1 MIPIS
6 LTIQGLYSYQ
16 KKQTI
21 DFTKLTAAGLF
32 GIFGGVGSGKSSILE
47 AITFAIYGETDRLNK
62 RDNRYYNMMNLKS
75 NELLVDFIFEAG
87 TEGSAYRAMVTGK
100 RNSKRFDEVKTLD
113 RSAYRRIEG
122 AWVPIDNA
130 VLEEATGLSYDNFK
144 RTIIIPQGQF
154 QEFLQ
159 LGNKDRTQM
168 MKELFNLGKFE
179 FSGKVGSLE
188 KKNNE
193 KRQNVTGK
201 LQQLGEISPE
211 QADRFQEQ
219 LTQLE
224 KEIGELDLILEKNQQ
239 NEEQLRRL
247 QTIIL
252 QRDQAAEKY
261 KKLQSQEITYKALEE
276 KVKRY
281 ELCVHRFTHLFDS
294 LKENREKEQER
305 KVILQTDTEKEKSLA
320 AEIVRLEHLMDTL
333 KPDYEKRE
341 TLKIKADDLNCLLQI
356 KALEKNISEEAA
368 RVKTGEA
375 YFAKTTLEAEQLK
388 EEKQDLEKRVKAL
401 RDKMPDLSLLS
412 TIHAWH
418 IEKRHLDEQL
428 AETGLGMERIMS
440 EERALETERA
450 ALWTHP
456 LLAMLPANADF
467 AACREE
473 LKKTVVTIHT
483 KQQTLQEQETHLRV
497 KEKLKSYAEDLEEG
511 NPCPLCGSLHHPE
524 RMYQSEDIDGQLQ
537 QLAHERVHWEKT
549 LNQITEL
556 EKKTDLLEK
565 NSQQI
570 GRDKV
575 AWQQKK
581 EEQLQKMASHQ
592 RRFEWE
598 KYADREELDQAFAVA
613 KEIETQ
619 TKILDHAV
627 IEATAKLE
635 KLAKLSDAARDKL
648 VLLGNALTDHQA
660 ARRTLLQQLKVIRNE
675 QYEGFSA
682 DQIEAEKEQILGT
695 YARIEQEYNQGNEK
709 LLAFK
714 SEKERIQTRLET
726 NRNEWQREQLA
737 IENLEKRLTDELN
750 NSDFQSLEE
759 VRLVLSEK
767 MQVDAEKERIKLFN
781 EELLRSKTAWEQ
793 FRTEAGDRVYD
804 AEAHQ
809 KLITEIRLTRDQKD
823 QKTDERGKISARL
836 EELQKKLENQVVLQ
850 KEREQLEIRAENIRI
865 MKSLFMAS
873 GFVNYISSV
882 YLQNLCHAA
891 NNRFF
896 QLTRQRLSLE
906 ITPDNSFQVR
916 DFMNGGKVRSVKTLS
931 GGQTFQASLSLA
943 LALADNIQQVTRSKQ
958 NFFFLDEG
966 FGTLDKESLDIVFDT
981 LKSLRKENRI
991 VGLISHVEE
1000 MQQEIEVHL
1009 RIENNEEKGSI
1020 IHRSWEK

>member
-16 KKQTI
+16 KKQTV

-47 AITFAIYGETDRLNK
+47 AITFAIYGETDRLHK

-75 NELLVDFIFEAG
+75 NELLIDFIFESG
-87 TEGSAYRAMVTGK
+87 TEGSVYRAMVTGK

-122 AWVPIDNA
+122 AWVPIDNV
-130 VLEEATGLSYDNFK
+130 VLEKAAGLSYDNFK

-179 FSGKVGSLE
+179 LGGKVGSLE

-193 KRQNVTGK
+193 KRQNITGK

-211 QADRFQEQ
+211 QADGYQEQ

-224 KEIGELDLILEKNQQ
+224 KEIGEFDLLLEKMQQ

-252 QRDQAAEKY
+252 QREQAAEKY
-261 KKLQSQEITYKALEE
+261 KKLQSQEITYKEQEE

-281 ELCVHRFTHLFDS
+281 ELCVHRFTHLLDS

-305 KVILQTDTEKEKSLA
+305 KVILQNDAEKEKSLA
-320 AEIVRLEHLMDTL
+320 AEIVRLEQLMDTL

-341 TLKIKADDLNCLLQI
+341 TLKVKADDLNCLLQI
-356 KALEKNISEEAA
+356 KALEQKIDEETA

-375 YFAKTTLEAEQLK
+375 YFAKTALEVEQLK
-388 EEKQDLEKRVKAL
+388 EEKQHLEKQVKAL

-418 IEKRHLDEQL
+418 IEKRHFDEQL
-428 AETGLGMERIMS
+428 AENELVMERIMG
-440 EERALETERA
+440 EERALETEHA
-450 ALWTHP
+450 ALWAQP
-456 LLAMLPANADF
+456 LFAMLPTNDNF

-473 LKKTVVTIHT
+473 LKKTAATIHK
-483 KQQTLQEQETHLRV
+483 KQLVLQEQETHLLV
-497 KEKLKSYAEDLEEG
+497 KEKLKNYAEDLEEG
-511 NPCPLCGSLHHPE
+511 NPCPLCGSLHHPA
-524 RMYQSEDIDGQLQ
+524 RRYQSEDIDGQLQ
-537 QLAHERVHWEKT
+537 HLAHEKARWET
-549 LNQITEL
+549 ALNQITEL

-565 NSQQI
+565 SSLQI

-581 EEQLQKMASHQ
+581 EEQLQKMAAHQ
-592 RRFEWE
+592 RRFVWE
-598 KYADREELDQAFAVA
+598 KYANREELDQAFAAA
-613 KEIETQ
+613 KDIETQ
-619 TKILDHAV
+619 TKALDHAV

-648 VLLGNALTDHQA
+648 VLLRNALTDHQA
-660 ARRTLLQQLKVIRNE
+660 AWRTLLQQLKVIRNE
-675 QYEGFSA
+675 QYEGLSSEH
-682 DQIEAEKEQILGT
+682 IEAEKEQILGT
-695 YARIEQEYNQGNEK
+695 YVRIEQAYRQGSEQ
-709 LLAFK
+709 LLACK
-714 SEKERIQTRLET
+714 SERERIHTRLET
-726 NRNEWQREQLA
+726 NRNEWQREQQTIA
-737 IENLEKRLTDELN
+737 NLEKRLTDELK

-759 VRLVLSEK
+759 VRLVLAEK

-781 EELLRSKTAWEQ
+781 EELLRTRTAWEQ
-793 FRTEAGDRVYD
+793 FRTEAGDRVCD
-804 AEAHQ
+804 AVAHQ
-809 KLITEIRLTRDQKD
+809 KLITEIRLTKDQKD

-836 EELQKKLENQVVLQ
+836 EELQKKLENQIILQ
-850 KEREQLEIRAENIRI
+850 KEREQLEARAENIRT

-906 ITPDNSFQVR
+906 ITPDNNFQVR

-966 FGTLDKESLDIVFDT
+966 FGTLDRESLDIVFDT

-1020 IHRSWEK
+1020 IHRSWE

>member
-16 KKQTI
+16 KKQTV

-47 AITFAIYGETDRLNK
+47 AITFAIYGETDRLHK

-75 NELLVDFIFEAG
+75 NELLIDFIFESG
-87 TEGSAYRAMVTGK
+87 TEGSVYRAMVTGK

-122 AWVPIDNA
+122 AWVPIDNV
-130 VLEEATGLSYDNFK
+130 VLEKAAGLSYDNFK

-179 FSGKVGSLE
+179 LGGKVGSLE

-193 KRQNVTGK
+193 KRQNITGK

-211 QADRFQEQ
+211 QADGYQEQ

-224 KEIGELDLILEKNQQ
+224 KEIGEFDLLLEKMQQ

-252 QRDQAAEKY
+252 QREQAAEKY
-261 KKLQSQEITYKALEE
+261 KKLQSQEITYKEQEE

-281 ELCVHRFTHLFDS
+281 ELCVHRFTHLLDS

-305 KVILQTDTEKEKSLA
+305 KVILQNDAEKEKSLA
-320 AEIVRLEHLMDTL
+320 AEIVRLEQLMDTL

-341 TLKIKADDLNCLLQI
+341 TLKVKADDLNCLLQI
-356 KALEKNISEEAA
+356 KALEQKIDEETA

-375 YFAKTTLEAEQLK
+375 YFAKTALEVEQLK
-388 EEKQDLEKRVKAL
+388 EEKQHLEKQVKAL

-418 IEKRHLDEQL
+418 IEKRHFDEQL
-428 AETGLGMERIMS
+428 AENELVMERIMG
-440 EERALETERA
+440 EERALETEHA
-450 ALWTHP
+450 ALWAQP
-456 LLAMLPANADF
+456 LFAMLPTDANF

-473 LKKTVVTIHT
+473 LKKTAATIHK
-483 KQQTLQEQETHLRV
+483 KQLVLQEQETHLLV
-497 KEKLKSYAEDLEEG
+497 KEKLKKYAEDLEEG
-511 NPCPLCGSLHHPE
+511 NPCPLCGSLHHPA
-524 RMYQSEDIDGQLQ
+524 RRYQSEDIDGQLQ
-537 QLAHERVHWEKT
+537 HLAHEKARWET
-549 LNQITEL
+549 ALNQITEL

-565 NSQQI
+565 SSLQI

-581 EEQLQKMASHQ
+581 EEQLQKMAAHQ
-592 RRFEWE
+592 RRFVWE
-598 KYADREELDQAFAVA
+598 KYANREELDQAFAAA
-613 KEIETQ
+613 KDIETQ
-619 TKILDHAV
+619 TKALDHAV

-648 VLLGNALTDHQA
+648 VLLRNALTDHQA
-660 ARRTLLQQLKVIRNE
+660 AWRTLLQQLKVIRNE
-675 QYEGFSA
+675 QYEGLSSEH
-682 DQIEAEKEQILGT
+682 IEAEKKQILGT
-695 YARIEQEYNQGNEK
+695 YVRIEQAYRQGSEQ
-709 LLAFK
+709 LLACK
-714 SEKERIQTRLET
+714 SERERIHTRLET
-726 NRNEWQREQLA
+726 NRNEWQREQQTIA
-737 IENLEKRLTDELN
+737 NLEKRLTDELK

-759 VRLVLSEK
+759 VRLVLAEK

-781 EELLRSKTAWEQ
+781 EELLRTRTAWEQ

-804 AEAHQ
+804 AVAHQ
-809 KLITEIRLTRDQKD
+809 KLITEIRLTKDQKD

-836 EELQKKLENQVVLQ
+836 EELQKKLENQIILQ
-850 KEREQLEIRAENIRI
+850 KEREQLEARAENIRT

-906 ITPDNSFQVR
+906 ITPDNNFQVR

-966 FGTLDKESLDIVFDT
+966 FGTLDRESLDIVFDT

-1020 IHRSWEK
+1020 IHRSWE

>member
-16 KKQTI
+16 KKQTV

-47 AITFAIYGETDRLNK
+47 AITFAIYGETDRLHK

-75 NELLVDFIFEAG
+75 NELLIDFIFESG
-87 TEGSAYRAMVTGK
+87 TEGSVYRAMVTGK

-122 AWVPIDNA
+122 AWVPIDNV
-130 VLEEATGLSYDNFK
+130 VLEKAAGLSYDNFK

-179 FSGKVGSLE
+179 LGGKVGSLE

-193 KRQNVTGK
+193 KRQNITGK

-211 QADRFQEQ
+211 QADGYQEQ

-224 KEIGELDLILEKNQQ
+224 KEIGEFDLLLEKMQQ

-252 QRDQAAEKY
+252 QREQAAEKY
-261 KKLQSQEITYKALEE
+261 KKLQSQEITYKEQEE

-281 ELCVHRFTHLFDS
+281 ELCVHRFTHLLDS

-305 KVILQTDTEKEKSLA
+305 KVILQNDAEKEKSLA
-320 AEIVRLEHLMDTL
+320 AEIVRMEQLMDTL

-341 TLKIKADDLNCLLQI
+341 TLKVKADDLNCLLQI
-356 KALEKNISEEAA
+356 KALEQKIDEETA

-375 YFAKTTLEAEQLK
+375 YFAKTALEVEQLK
-388 EEKQDLEKRVKAL
+388 EEKQHLEKQVKAL

-418 IEKRHLDEQL
+418 IEKRHFDEQL
-428 AETGLGMERIMS
+428 AENELVMERIMG
-440 EERALETERA
+440 EERALETEHA
-450 ALWTHP
+450 ALWAQP
-456 LLAMLPANADF
+456 LFAMLPTDANF

-473 LKKTVVTIHT
+473 LKKTAATIHK
-483 KQQTLQEQETHLRV
+483 KQLVLQEQETHLLV
-497 KEKLKSYAEDLEEG
+497 KEKLKNYAEDLEEG
-511 NPCPLCGSLHHPE
+511 NPCPLCGSLHHPA
-524 RMYQSEDIDGQLQ
+524 RRYQSEDIDGQLQ
-537 QLAHERVHWEKT
+537 HLAHEKARWET
-549 LNQITEL
+549 ALNQITEL

-565 NSQQI
+565 SSLQI

-581 EEQLQKMASHQ
+581 EEQLQKMAAHQ
-592 RRFEWE
+592 RRFVWE
-598 KYADREELDQAFAVA
+598 KYANREELDQAFAAA
-613 KEIETQ
+613 KDIETQ
-619 TKILDHAV
+619 TKALDHAV

-648 VLLGNALTDHQA
+648 VLLRNALTDHQA
-660 ARRTLLQQLKVIRNE
+660 AWRTLLQQLKVIRNE
-675 QYEGFSA
+675 QYEGLSSEH
-682 DQIEAEKEQILGT
+682 IEAEKEQILGT
-695 YARIEQEYNQGNEK
+695 YVRIEQAYRQGSEQ
-709 LLAFK
+709 LLACK
-714 SEKERIQTRLET
+714 SERERIHTRLET
-726 NRNEWQREQLA
+726 NRNEWQREQQTIA
-737 IENLEKRLTDELN
+737 NLEKRLTDELK

-759 VRLVLSEK
+759 VRLVLAEK

-781 EELLRSKTAWEQ
+781 EELLRTRTAWEQ

-804 AEAHQ
+804 AVAHQ
-809 KLITEIRLTRDQKD
+809 KLITEIRLTKDQKD

-836 EELQKKLENQVVLQ
+836 EELQKKLENQIILQ
-850 KEREQLEIRAENIRI
+850 KEREQLEARAENIRT

-906 ITPDNSFQVR
+906 ITPDNNFQVR

-966 FGTLDKESLDIVFDT
+966 FGTLDRESLDIVFDT

-1020 IHRSWEK
+1020 IHRSWE

>member
-16 KKQTI
+16 KKQTV

-47 AITFAIYGETDRLNK
+47 AITFAIYGETDRLHK

-75 NELLVDFIFEAG
+75 NELLIDFIFESG
-87 TEGSAYRAMVTGK
+87 TEGSVYRAMVTGK

-122 AWVPIDNA
+122 AWVPIDNV
-130 VLEEATGLSYDNFK
+130 VLEKAAGLSYDNFK

-179 FSGKVGSLE
+179 LGGKVGSLE

-193 KRQNVTGK
+193 KRQNITGK

-211 QADRFQEQ
+211 QADGYQEQ

-224 KEIGELDLILEKNQQ
+224 KEIGEFDLLLEKMQQ

-252 QRDQAAEKY
+252 QREQAAEKN
-261 KKLQSQEITYKALEE
+261 KKLQSQEITYKEQEE

-281 ELCVHRFTHLFDS
+281 ELCVHRFTHLLDS

-305 KVILQTDTEKEKSLA
+305 KVILQNDAEKEKSLA
-320 AEIVRLEHLMDTL
+320 AEIVRLEQLMDTL

-341 TLKIKADDLNCLLQI
+341 TLKVKADDLNCLLQI
-356 KALEKNISEEAA
+356 KALEQKIDEETA

-375 YFAKTTLEAEQLK
+375 YFAKTALEVEQLK
-388 EEKQDLEKRVKAL
+388 EEKQHLEKQVKAL

-418 IEKRHLDEQL
+418 IEKRHFDEQL
-428 AETGLGMERIMS
+428 AENELVMERIMG
-440 EERALETERA
+440 EERALETEHA
-450 ALWTHP
+450 ALWAQP
-456 LLAMLPANADF
+456 LFAMLPTNDNF

-473 LKKTVVTIHT
+473 LKKTAATIHK
-483 KQQTLQEQETHLRV
+483 KQLVLQEQETHLLV
-497 KEKLKSYAEDLEEG
+497 KEKLKNYAEDLEEG
-511 NPCPLCGSLHHPE
+511 NPCPLCGSLHHPA
-524 RMYQSEDIDGQLQ
+524 RRYQSEDIDGQLQ
-537 QLAHERVHWEKT
+537 HLAHEKARWET
-549 LNQITEL
+549 ALNQITEL

-565 NSQQI
+565 SSLQI

-581 EEQLQKMASHQ
+581 EEQLQKMAAHQ
-592 RRFEWE
+592 RRFVWE
-598 KYADREELDQAFAVA
+598 KYANREELDQAFAAA
-613 KEIETQ
+613 KDIETQ
-619 TKILDHAV
+619 TKALDHAV

-648 VLLGNALTDHQA
+648 VLLRNALTDHQA
-660 ARRTLLQQLKVIRNE
+660 AWRTLLQQLKVIRNE
-675 QYEGFSA
+675 QYEGLSSEH
-682 DQIEAEKEQILGT
+682 IEAEKEQILGT
-695 YARIEQEYNQGNEK
+695 YVRIEQAYRQGSEQ
-709 LLAFK
+709 LLACK
-714 SEKERIQTRLET
+714 SERERIHTRLET
-726 NRNEWQREQLA
+726 NRNEWQREQQTIA
-737 IENLEKRLTDELN
+737 NLEKRLTDELK

-759 VRLVLSEK
+759 VRLVLAEK

-781 EELLRSKTAWEQ
+781 EELLRTRTAWEQ

-804 AEAHQ
+804 AVAHQ
-809 KLITEIRLTRDQKD
+809 KLITEIRLTKDQKD

-836 EELQKKLENQVVLQ
+836 EELQKKLENQIILQ
-850 KEREQLEIRAENIRI
+850 KEREQLEARAENIRT

-906 ITPDNSFQVR
+906 ITPDNNFQVR

-966 FGTLDKESLDIVFDT
+966 FGTLDRESLDIVFDT

-1020 IHRSWEK
+1020 IHRSWE

>member
-16 KKQTI
+16 KKQTV

-47 AITFAIYGETDRLNK
+47 AITFAIYGETDRLHK

-75 NELLVDFIFEAG
+75 NELLIDFIFESG
-87 TEGSAYRAMVTGK
+87 TEGSVYRAMVTGK

-122 AWVPIDNA
+122 AWVPIDNV
-130 VLEEATGLSYDNFK
+130 VLEKAAGLSYDNFK

-179 FSGKVGSLE
+179 LGGKVGSLE

-193 KRQNVTGK
+193 KRQNITGK

-211 QADRFQEQ
+211 QADGYQEQ

-224 KEIGELDLILEKNQQ
+224 KEIGEFDLLLEKMQQ

-252 QRDQAAEKY
+252 QREQAAEKY
-261 KKLQSQEITYKALEE
+261 KKLQSQEITYKEQEE

-281 ELCVHRFTHLFDS
+281 ELCVHRFTHLLDS

-305 KVILQTDTEKEKSLA
+305 KVILQNDAEKEKSLA
-320 AEIVRLEHLMDTL
+320 AEIVRLEQLMDTL

-341 TLKIKADDLNCLLQI
+341 TLKVKADDLNCLLQI
-356 KALEKNISEEAA
+356 KALEQKIDEETA

-375 YFAKTTLEAEQLK
+375 YFAKTALEVEQLK
-388 EEKQDLEKRVKAL
+388 EEKQHLEKQVKAL

-418 IEKRHLDEQL
+418 IEKRHFDEQL
-428 AETGLGMERIMS
+428 AENELVMERIMG
-440 EERALETERA
+440 EERALETEHA
-450 ALWTHP
+450 ALWAQP
-456 LLAMLPANADF
+456 LFAMLPTNDNF

-473 LKKTVVTIHT
+473 LKKTAATIHK
-483 KQQTLQEQETHLRV
+483 KQLVLQEQETHLLV
-497 KEKLKSYAEDLEEG
+497 KEKLKNYAEDLEEG
-511 NPCPLCGSLHHPE
+511 NPCPLCGSLHHPA
-524 RMYQSEDIDGQLQ
+524 RRYQSEDIDGQLQ
-537 QLAHERVHWEKT
+537 HLAHEKARWET
-549 LNQITEL
+549 ALNQITEL

-565 NSQQI
+565 SSLQI

-581 EEQLQKMASHQ
+581 EEQLQKMAAHQ
-592 RRFEWE
+592 RRFVWE
-598 KYADREELDQAFAVA
+598 KYANREELDQAFAAA
-613 KEIETQ
+613 KDIETQ
-619 TKILDHAV
+619 TKALDHAV

-648 VLLGNALTDHQA
+648 VLLRNALTDHQA
-660 ARRTLLQQLKVIRNE
+660 AWRTLLQQLKVIRNE
-675 QYEGFSA
+675 QYEGLSSEH
-682 DQIEAEKEQILGT
+682 IEAEKEQILGT
-695 YARIEQEYNQGNEK
+695 YVRIEQAYRQGSEQ
-709 LLAFK
+709 LLACK
-714 SEKERIQTRLET
+714 SERERIHTRLET
-726 NRNEWQREQLA
+726 NRNEWQREQQTIA
-737 IENLEKRLTDELN
+737 NLEKRLTDELK

-759 VRLVLSEK
+759 VRLVLAEK

-781 EELLRSKTAWEQ
+781 EELLRTRTAWEQ

-804 AEAHQ
+804 AVAHQ
-809 KLITEIRLTRDQKD
+809 KLITEIRLTKDQKD

-836 EELQKKLENQVVLQ
+836 EELQKKLENQIILQ
-850 KEREQLEIRAENIRI
+850 KEREQLEARAENIRT

-906 ITPDNSFQVR
+906 ITPDNNFQVR

-966 FGTLDKESLDIVFDT
+966 FGTLDRESLDIVFDT

-1020 IHRSWEK
+1020 IHRSWE

>member
-16 KKQTI
+16 KKQTV

-47 AITFAIYGETDRLNK
+47 AITFAIYGETDRLHK

-75 NELLVDFIFEAG
+75 NELLIDFIFESG
-87 TEGSAYRAMVTGK
+87 TEGSVYRAMVTGK

-122 AWVPIDNA
+122 AWVPIDNV
-130 VLEEATGLSYDNFK
+130 VLEKAAGLSYDNFK

-179 FSGKVGSLE
+179 LGGKVGSLE

-193 KRQNVTGK
+193 KRQNITGK

-211 QADRFQEQ
+211 QADGYQEQ

-224 KEIGELDLILEKNQQ
+224 KEIGEFDLLLEKMQQ

-252 QRDQAAEKY
+252 QREQAAEKY
-261 KKLQSQEITYKALEE
+261 KKLQSQEITYKEQEE

-281 ELCVHRFTHLFDS
+281 ELCVHRFTHLLDS

-305 KVILQTDTEKEKSLA
+305 KVILQNDAEKEKSLA
-320 AEIVRLEHLMDTL
+320 AEIVRLEQLMDTL

-341 TLKIKADDLNCLLQI
+341 TLKVKADDLNCLLQI
-356 KALEKNISEEAA
+356 KALEQKIDEETA

-375 YFAKTTLEAEQLK
+375 YFAKTALEVEQLK
-388 EEKQDLEKRVKAL
+388 EEKQHLEKQVKAL

-418 IEKRHLDEQL
+418 IEKRHFDEQL
-428 AETGLGMERIMS
+428 AENELVMERIMG
-440 EERALETERA
+440 EERALETEHA
-450 ALWTHP
+450 ALWAQP
-456 LLAMLPANADF
+456 LFAMLPTNDNF

-473 LKKTVVTIHT
+473 LKKTAATIHK
-483 KQQTLQEQETHLRV
+483 KQLLLQEQETHLLV
-497 KEKLKSYAEDLEEG
+497 KEKLKNYAEDLEEG
-511 NPCPLCGSLHHPE
+511 NPCPLCGSLHHPA
-524 RMYQSEDIDGQLQ
+524 RRYQSEDIDGQLQ
-537 QLAHERVHWEKT
+537 HLAHEKARWET
-549 LNQITEL
+549 ALNQITEL

-565 NSQQI
+565 SSLQI

-581 EEQLQKMASHQ
+581 EEQLQKMAAHQ
-592 RRFEWE
+592 RRFVWE
-598 KYADREELDQAFAVA
+598 KYANREELDQAFAAA
-613 KEIETQ
+613 KDIETQ
-619 TKILDHAV
+619 TKALDHAV

-648 VLLGNALTDHQA
+648 VLLRNALTDHQA
-660 ARRTLLQQLKVIRNE
+660 AWRTLLQQLKVIRNE
-675 QYEGFSA
+675 QYEGLSSEH
-682 DQIEAEKEQILGT
+682 IEAEKEQILGT
-695 YARIEQEYNQGNEK
+695 YVRIEQAYRQGSEQ
-709 LLAFK
+709 LLACK
-714 SEKERIQTRLET
+714 SERERIHTRLET
-726 NRNEWQREQLA
+726 NRNEWQREQQTIA
-737 IENLEKRLTDELN
+737 NLEKRLTDELK

-759 VRLVLSEK
+759 VRLVLAEK

-781 EELLRSKTAWEQ
+781 EELLRTRTAWEQ

-804 AEAHQ
+804 AVAHQ
-809 KLITEIRLTRDQKD
+809 KLITEIRLTKDQKD

-836 EELQKKLENQVVLQ
+836 EELQKKLENQIILQ
-850 KEREQLEIRAENIRI
+850 KEREQLEARAENIRT

-906 ITPDNSFQVR
+906 ITPDNNFQVR

-966 FGTLDKESLDIVFDT
+966 FGTLDRESLDIVFDT

-1020 IHRSWEK
+1020 IHRSWE

>member
-16 KKQTI
+16 KKQTV

-47 AITFAIYGETDRLNK
+47 AITFAIYGETDRLHK

-75 NELLVDFIFEAG
+75 NELLIDFIFESG
-87 TEGSAYRAMVTGK
+87 TEGSVYRAMVTGK

-122 AWVPIDNA
+122 AWVPIDNV
-130 VLEEATGLSYDNFK
+130 VLEKAAGLSYDNFK

-179 FSGKVGSLE
+179 LGGKVGSLE

-193 KRQNVTGK
+193 KRQNITGK

-211 QADRFQEQ
+211 QADGYQEQ

-224 KEIGELDLILEKNQQ
+224 KEIGEFDLLLEKMQQ

-252 QRDQAAEKY
+252 QREQAAEKY
-261 KKLQSQEITYKALEE
+261 KKLQSQEITYKEQEE

-281 ELCVHRFTHLFDS
+281 ELCVHRFTHLLDS

-305 KVILQTDTEKEKSLA
+305 KVILQNDAEKEKSLA
-320 AEIVRLEHLMDTL
+320 AEIVRLEQLMDTL

-341 TLKIKADDLNCLLQI
+341 TLKVKADDLNCLLQI
-356 KALEKNISEEAA
+356 KALEQKIDEETA

-375 YFAKTTLEAEQLK
+375 YFAKTALEVEQLK
-388 EEKQDLEKRVKAL
+388 EEKQHLEKQVKAL

-418 IEKRHLDEQL
+418 IEKRHFDEQL
-428 AETGLGMERIMS
+428 AENELVMERIMG
-440 EERALETERA
+440 EERALETEHA
-450 ALWTHP
+450 ALWAQP
-456 LLAMLPANADF
+456 LFAMLPTDDNF

-473 LKKTVVTIHT
+473 LKKTAATIHK
-483 KQQTLQEQETHLRV
+483 KQLVLQEQETHLLV
-497 KEKLKSYAEDLEEG
+497 KEKLKNYAEDLEEG
-511 NPCPLCGSLHHPE
+511 NPCPLCGSLHHPA
-524 RMYQSEDIDGQLQ
+524 RRYQSEDIDGQLQ
-537 QLAHERVHWEKT
+537 HLAHEKARWET
-549 LNQITEL
+549 ALNQITEL

-565 NSQQI
+565 SSLQI

-581 EEQLQKMASHQ
+581 EEQLQKMAAHQ
-592 RRFEWE
+592 RRFVWE
-598 KYADREELDQAFAVA
+598 KYANREELDQAFAAA
-613 KEIETQ
+613 KDIETQ
-619 TKILDHAV
+619 TKALDHAV

-648 VLLGNALTDHQA
+648 VLLRNALTDHQA
-660 ARRTLLQQLKVIRNE
+660 AWRTLLQQLKVIRNE
-675 QYEGFSA
+675 QYEGLSSEH
-682 DQIEAEKEQILGT
+682 IEAEKEQILGT
-695 YARIEQEYNQGNEK
+695 YVRIEQAYRQGSEQ
-709 LLAFK
+709 LLACK
-714 SEKERIQTRLET
+714 SERERIHTRLET
-726 NRNEWQREQLA
+726 NRNEWQREQQTIA
-737 IENLEKRLTDELN
+737 NLEKRLTDELK

-759 VRLVLSEK
+759 VRLVLAEK

-781 EELLRSKTAWEQ
+781 EELLRTRTAWEQ

-804 AEAHQ
+804 AVAHQ
-809 KLITEIRLTRDQKD
+809 KLITEIRLTKDQKD

-836 EELQKKLENQVVLQ
+836 EELQKKLENQIILQ
-850 KEREQLEIRAENIRI
+850 KEREQLEARAENIRT

-906 ITPDNSFQVR
+906 ITPDNNFQVR

-966 FGTLDKESLDIVFDT
+966 FGTLDRESLDIVFDT

-1020 IHRSWEK
+1020 IHRSWE

>member
-16 KKQTI
+16 KKQTV

-47 AITFAIYGETDRLNK
+47 AITFAIYGETDRLHK

-75 NELLVDFIFEAG
+75 NELLIDFIFESG
-87 TEGSAYRAMVTGK
+87 TEGSVYRAMVTGK

-122 AWVPIDNA
+122 AWVPIDNV
-130 VLEEATGLSYDNFK
+130 VLEKAAGLSYDNFK

-179 FSGKVGSLE
+179 LGGKVGSLE

-193 KRQNVTGK
+193 KRQNITGK

-211 QADRFQEQ
+211 QADGYQEQ

-224 KEIGELDLILEKNQQ
+224 KEIGEFDLLLEKMQQ

-252 QRDQAAEKY
+252 QREQAAEKY
-261 KKLQSQEITYKALEE
+261 KKLQSQEITYKEQEE

-281 ELCVHRFTHLFDS
+281 ELCVHRFTHLLDS

-305 KVILQTDTEKEKSLA
+305 KVILQNDAEKEKSLA
-320 AEIVRLEHLMDTL
+320 AEIVRLEQLMDTL

-341 TLKIKADDLNCLLQI
+341 TLKVKADDLNCLLQI
-356 KALEKNISEEAA
+356 KALEQKIDEETA

-375 YFAKTTLEAEQLK
+375 YFAKTALEVEQLK
-388 EEKQDLEKRVKAL
+388 EEKQHLERQVKAL

-418 IEKRHLDEQL
+418 IEKRHFDEQL
-428 AETGLGMERIMS
+428 AENELVMERIMG
-440 EERALETERA
+440 EERALETEHA
-450 ALWTHP
+450 ALWAQP
-456 LLAMLPANADF
+456 LFAMLPTNDNF

-473 LKKTVVTIHT
+473 LKKTAATIHK
-483 KQQTLQEQETHLRV
+483 KQLVLQEQETHLLV
-497 KEKLKSYAEDLEEG
+497 KEKLKNYAEDLEEG
-511 NPCPLCGSLHHPE
+511 NPCPLCGSLHHPA
-524 RMYQSEDIDGQLQ
+524 RRYQSEDIDGQLQ
-537 QLAHERVHWEKT
+537 HLAHEKARWET
-549 LNQITEL
+549 ALNQITEL

-565 NSQQI
+565 SSLQI

-581 EEQLQKMASHQ
+581 EEQLQKMAAHQ
-592 RRFEWE
+592 RRFVWE
-598 KYADREELDQAFAVA
+598 KYANREELDQAFAAA
-613 KEIETQ
+613 KDIETQ
-619 TKILDHAV
+619 TKALDHAV

-648 VLLGNALTDHQA
+648 VLLRNALTDHQA
-660 ARRTLLQQLKVIRNE
+660 AWRTLLQQLKVIRNE
-675 QYEGFSA
+675 QYEGLSSEH
-682 DQIEAEKEQILGT
+682 IEAEKEQILGT
-695 YARIEQEYNQGNEK
+695 YVRIEQAYRQGSEQ
-709 LLAFK
+709 LLACK
-714 SEKERIQTRLET
+714 SERERIHTRLET
-726 NRNEWQREQLA
+726 NRNEWQREQQTIA
-737 IENLEKRLTDELN
+737 NLEKRLTDELK

-759 VRLVLSEK
+759 VRLVLAEK

-781 EELLRSKTAWEQ
+781 EELLRTRTAWEQ

-804 AEAHQ
+804 AVAHQ
-809 KLITEIRLTRDQKD
+809 KLITEIRLTKDQKD

-836 EELQKKLENQVVLQ
+836 EELQKKLENQIILQ
-850 KEREQLEIRAENIRI
+850 KEREQLEARAENIRT

-906 ITPDNSFQVR
+906 ITPDNNFQVR

-966 FGTLDKESLDIVFDT
+966 FGTLDRESLDIVFDT

-1020 IHRSWEK
+1020 IHRSWE